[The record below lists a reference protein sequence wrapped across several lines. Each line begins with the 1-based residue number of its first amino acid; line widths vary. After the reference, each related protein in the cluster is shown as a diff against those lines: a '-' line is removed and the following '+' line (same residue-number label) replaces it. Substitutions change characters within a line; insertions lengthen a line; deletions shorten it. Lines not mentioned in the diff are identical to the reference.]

1 MQRRQLI
8 ILRSGGGVVDGGELS
23 EDLFELG
30 VVGVELKGGFAG
42 AESGEI
48 EIESVAADPLGC
60 GEGPF
65 GGAGH
70 EV

>member
-1 MQRRQLI
+1 MRSGRVF

-30 VVGVELKGGFAG
+30 VVGVGLQGGFAG

-65 GGAGH
+65 GGAEH

>member
-8 ILRSGGGVVDGGELS
+8 ILRGGGGVVDGGELS

-30 VVGVELKGGFAG
+30 VVGVGLQCGFAG

-48 EIESVAADPLGC
+48 EIESVAADPLGF

>member
-8 ILRSGGGVVDGGELS
+8 ILRSGGGVVDRGELS

-30 VVGVELKGGFAG
+30 VVGVGLQGGFAG